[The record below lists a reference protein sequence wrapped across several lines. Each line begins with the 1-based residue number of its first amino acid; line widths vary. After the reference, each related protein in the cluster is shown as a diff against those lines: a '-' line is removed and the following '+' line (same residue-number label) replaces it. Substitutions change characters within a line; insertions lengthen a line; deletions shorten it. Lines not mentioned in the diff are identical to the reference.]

1 MNTQI
6 LTPDVLRLIAR
17 KMAVPLVL
25 LVLVGGG
32 VHYLTGEMERENVQL
47 QFVIASMD
55 YDISQITERIA
66 TIDQEL
72 GVIREKGRR
81 YDEILLTG
89 FAAPQQRLRAN
100 QLVEELSR
108 KHHLAEVTYNFNP
121 ETVHELRG
129 ESGVD
134 FLLSQTDVTIDIKGY
149 TDYDIT
155 GFVAEFA
162 QRLEGQV
169 QIYSLRVIRNSE
181 ITDELVQQIAIGAT
195 DSVFSGALRLQWNNV
210 STVAPEISEEEQ
222 AQ

>member
-1 MNTQI
+1 M
-6 LTPDVLRLIAR
+6 
-17 KMAVPLVL
+17 
-25 LVLVGGG
+25 
-32 VHYLTGEMERENVQL
+32 
-47 QFVIASMD
+47 
-55 YDISQITERIA
+55 
-66 TIDQEL
+66 
-72 GVIREKGRR
+72 
-81 YDEILLTG
+81 
-89 FAAPQQRLRAN
+89 
-100 QLVEELSR
+100 
-108 KHHLAEVTYNFNP
+108 TYNFNP

-195 DSVFSGALRLQWNNV
+195 DSVFSGALRLEWNNV
-210 STVAPEISEEEQ
+210 STVAAETGGEEQ